1 MKKTAQLITS
11 LIMFFVSCFSDQL
24 FAQGQEAD
32 ATGSPYFFVKT
43 DESGIDQLPL
53 KSTKADV
60 NISGVIADV
69 NISQVYKNEGTKP
82 LEAIYVFPTST
93 RAAIYGMKMVIGT
106 RVIEAE
112 IQEKNQARQT
122 YETAKESGQRTSLL
136 EQERPN
142 VFQMNV
148 ANIMPGD
155 EIQVI
160 VNYTELLVPESGVYE
175 FVYPTVVGPRYTG
188 ESKKQEGFTSTP
200 YLKEGNM
207 PPYEFGL
214 NVWLAGG
221 MPIQDVTCNTHKI
234 NTTYEG
240 TTSAN
245 IALDPSEKK
254 GGNRDFILQYQ
265 LAGGQIQEGLL
276 LYEHEDENYF
286 LMMVQPPKKVKA
298 EDIPAREYVF
308 IVDVSGS
315 MHGFPLDVSKKL
327 MRNLMTNLRP
337 SDKFN
342 VMLFASTSAILAQ
355 QSLSA
360 SQENIEQ
367 GLNFL
372 NARGGGGGTNLLSA
386 LERALQ
392 LPRADEGV
400 SRSFVVITDGY
411 ISVEQEAFDL
421 VRNNLDNANLFAFGI
436 GSGVNRHLIEGL
448 AHVGQGQP
456 TIVTDEQ
463 GASVGA
469 EKFRKY
475 IQSPVLTRVKAQF
488 KDFEVY
494 DLEPSSMPDV
504 MAERPLVF
512 FGKYRGDADGSITI
526 KGHSGRKKFKSTFE
540 VNSAKPDN
548 RNTALRYLWARERI
562 RLLDDYNNL
571 SYDESRV
578 KEVTQ
583 LGLDYNLMTA
593 YTSFVAVDKEIINQ
607 ENGETV
613 AIKQALPLPEN
624 ISNYAVGFSPAIEG
638 VMLKGLGNGAIASFT
653 STNMLRLLTIA
664 FGVGLILIGWR
675 VSRMS

>member
-11 LIMFFVSCFSDQL
+11 LILFVTFCFGGQL
-24 FAQGQEAD
+24 LAQGQNDDKTSA
-32 ATGSPYFFVKT
+32 PYFFVKT
-43 DESGIDQLPL
+43 ADPNVDQLPL

-69 NISQVYKNEGTKP
+69 TISQVYKNEGAKP

-93 RAAIYGMKMVIGT
+93 RAAIYGMKMVIGN
-106 RVIEAE
+106 RVVEAE

-122 YETAKESGQRTSLL
+122 YETAKENGQRTSLL

-155 EIQVI
+155 EIQVV

-175 FVYPTVVGPRYTG
+175 FVYPTTVGPRFTG
-188 ESKKQEGFTSTP
+188 ESNGQTSFTNTP
-200 YLKEGNM
+200 YLKRGEM

-214 NVWLAGG
+214 NVWLSGG
-221 MPIQDVTCNTHKI
+221 MPIQDVTCGTHKI
-234 NTTYEG
+234 NTQYEG
-240 TTSAN
+240 TTTAN
-245 IALDPSEKK
+245 ISLDPSEKN

-276 LYEHEDENYF
+276 LYEHGDENYF
-286 LMMVQPPKKVKA
+286 LMMVQPPNKVKP

-315 MHGFPLDVSKKL
+315 MHGFPLNVSKKL

-337 SDKFN
+337 SDRFN
-342 VMLFASTSAILAQ
+342 VMLFASTSAVLAQ
-355 QSLSA
+355 QSLNA

-367 GLNFL
+367 AINFL
-372 NARGGGGGTNLLSA
+372 GEQGGSGGTNLLSA
-386 LERALQ
+386 LRRALQ
-392 LPRADEGV
+392 LPRADESV

-411 ISVEQEAFDL
+411 INVEQEAFDL

-456 TIVTDEQ
+456 TIVTDESE
-463 GASVGA
+463 ANAGA

-475 IQSPVLTRVKAQF
+475 IESPVLTRVKAQF
-488 KDFEVY
+488 NDFVVY

-512 FGKYRGDADGSITI
+512 FGKYKGSANGSITV
-526 KGHSGRKKFKSTFE
+526 KGHSGRKKFKTTFD
-540 VNSAKPDN
+540 VASVKPDR
-548 RNTALRYLWARERI
+548 RNAALRYLWARERI

-571 SYDESRV
+571 NYDEGRV

-593 YTSFVAVDKEIINQ
+593 YTSFVAVDKEIINK
-607 ENGETV
+607 ETGETV
-613 AIKQALPLPEN
+613 AVKQALPLPEN
-624 ISNYAVGFSPAIEG
+624 VSDYAVGFSPAIEG
-638 VMLKGLGNGAIASFT
+638 VILKGINKGIFSASNLYRFFA
-653 STNMLRLLTIA
+653 LIL
-664 FGVGLILIGWR
+664 GVGLLLIGWR
-675 VSRMS
+675 KLG

>member
-11 LIMFFVSCFSDQL
+11 LILFVTSCFGGQL
-24 FAQGQEAD
+24 LAQGQNDDRTSA
-32 ATGSPYFFVKT
+32 PYFFVKT
-43 DESGIDQLPL
+43 DDPDIDQLPL
-53 KSTKADV
+53 KSTKIDV

-69 NISQVYKNEGTKP
+69 TISQVYKNEGSRP
-82 LEAIYVFPTST
+82 LEAVYVFPTST
-93 RAAIYGMKMVIGT
+93 RAAIYGMKMIIGN

-112 IQEKNQARQT
+112 IQEKKQARLT
-122 YETAKESGQRTSLL
+122 YETAKENGQRTSLL

-175 FVYPTVVGPRYTG
+175 FVYPTTVGPRFTG
-188 ESKKQEGFTSTP
+188 ESSSQTGFTNTP
-200 YLKEGNM
+200 YLKNSEI
-207 PPYEFGL
+207 PSYEFGL
-214 NVWLAGG
+214 NVWLLGG

-234 NTTYEG
+234 NAQYEG

-245 IALDPSEKK
+245 ISLDPSEKN
-254 GGNRDFILQYQ
+254 GGNRDFVLQYQ
-265 LAGGQIQEGLL
+265 LAGGHIQEGLL
-276 LYEHEDENYF
+276 LYEHGDENYF
-286 LMMVQPPKKVKA
+286 LMMVQPPKKVNP

-342 VMLFASTSAILAQ
+342 VMLFASTSAVLAQ
-355 QSLSA
+355 QSLNA
-360 SQENIEQ
+360 NQQNIERAI
-367 GLNFL
+367 NFL
-372 NARGGGGGTNLLSA
+372 DEQGGSGGTNLLSA
-386 LERALQ
+386 LSRALQ

-411 ISVEQEAFDL
+411 INVEQEAFDL

-456 TIVTDEQ
+456 TIVTDESE
-463 GASVGA
+463 ANAGA
-469 EKFRKY
+469 EKIRKY
-475 IQSPVLTRVKAQF
+475 IESPVLTRVKAQF
-488 KDFEVY
+488 NDFEVY
-494 DLEPSSMPDV
+494 DFEPSTMPDV

-512 FGKYRGDADGSITI
+512 FGKYKGGANGSITV
-526 KGHSGRKKFKSTFE
+526 KGHSGRKKFKTTFD
-540 VNSAKPDN
+540 VASVKPDR
-548 RNTALRYLWARERI
+548 RNAALRYLWARERI

-571 SYDESRV
+571 NYDEGRV

-593 YTSFVAVDKEIINQ
+593 YTSFVAVDKEIINK
-607 ENGETV
+607 ETGETV
-613 AIKQALPLPEN
+613 AVKQALPLPEN
-624 ISNYAVGFSPAIEG
+624 VSDYAVGFSPAIEG
-638 VMLKGLGNGAIASFT
+638 VILKGINKGIFSAPNLYRFFALIFGAG
-653 STNMLRLLTIA
+653 LL
-664 FGVGLILIGWR
+664 LIGWR
-675 VSRMS
+675 KLG